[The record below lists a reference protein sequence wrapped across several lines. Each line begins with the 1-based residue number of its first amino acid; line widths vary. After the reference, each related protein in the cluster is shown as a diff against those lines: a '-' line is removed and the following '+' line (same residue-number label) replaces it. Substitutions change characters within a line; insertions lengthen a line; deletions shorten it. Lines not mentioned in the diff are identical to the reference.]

1 MSCLSA
7 KQDRSLQA
15 NNLLVCETRSS
26 VQQSASVGAF
36 LLLKSEFVH
45 GWKDAFNNLHCTMGN
60 ELFVREVAPQMTADV
75 LEIVGILE
83 VKKFVPLAYLLLLN
97 MGLIQF

>member
-1 MSCLSA
+1 
-7 KQDRSLQA
+7 
-15 NNLLVCETRSS
+15 
-26 VQQSASVGAF
+26 
-36 LLLKSEFVH
+36 
-45 GWKDAFNNLHCTMGN
+45 MGN